1 MKNIRGLESVGF
13 NGNMDGKENWGKVK
27 EKLKEFRWKVQRAR
41 RKNKKG
47 KAMGGMIVGIKK
59 ELIKQEEG
67 EEMKEKGIIEER
79 IKLER
84 RS

>member
-1 MKNIRGLESVGF
+1 M
-13 NGNMDGKENWGKVK
+13 
-27 EKLKEFRWKVQRAR
+27 QRAR
-41 RKNKKG
+41 RKNKKE
-47 KAMGGMIVGIKK
+47 KAMGRMIVGIKK